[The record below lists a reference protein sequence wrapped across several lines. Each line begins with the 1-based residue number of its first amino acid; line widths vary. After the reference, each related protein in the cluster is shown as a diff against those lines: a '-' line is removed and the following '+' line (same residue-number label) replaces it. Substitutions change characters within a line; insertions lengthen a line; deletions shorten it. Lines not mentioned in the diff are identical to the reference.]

1 MSNSVTPW
9 TAACQASLSFTIS
22 KNLLKF
28 MSIGLVMLSNHLI
41 LCHPRL
47 RLPSVFPSIRVFSS
61 ESVLHLRWPKYYS
74 FSFSISPCTE
84 YSGIIS
90 FSIDWFHLL
99 AFQRT
104 HKSLLQDHYMCV
116 CVCVCVCV
124 CTHICIYVRYLYVC
138 IHINIAFISCVHIWF
153 YIYLHIHASKV
164 FFNTHTC
171 MHMHI

>member
-61 ESVLHLRWPKYYS
+61 ESVLHLRWPKYWS
-74 FSFSISPCTE
+74 FNFSISPSND
-84 YSGIIS
+84 YSGLIS
-90 FSIDWFHLL
+90 FQITLFDLL
-99 AFQRT
+99 AVQGVL
-104 HKSLLQDHYMCV
+104 KSLLKHHSSKTSILQCS
-116 CVCVCVCV
+116 
-124 CTHICIYVRYLYVC
+124 
-138 IHINIAFISCVHIWF
+138 AFFMVQFSHP
-153 YIYLHIHASKV
+153 
-164 FFNTHTC
+164 
-171 MHMHI
+171 